1 MPASEFRP
9 RIPRAEVI
17 AERLPRAA
25 VVLVGVLAVVVGLL
39 LAVRPLTALT
49 ALALLVATACVVTGI
64 GELMLPRRAGRLA
77 TVLAVGWV
85 LVGVLVVIQLGPA
98 IDLLPRFVAAALV
111 IGGAI
116 RLAGIRGGALDDRL
130 TAGMLGAAEIVL
142 GIVAWF
148 WPDVTLLMVAV
159 LFGIRTVALGAG
171 LLWAARPEVRVA
183 PRDAR
188 AARRDARV
196 GRPNMPMAQPS
207 TPAAGPDTRGTR
219 GRRAAAQSDAPA
231 TREVPTA
238 PATFARVGRV
248 VAAGLALVLAIAV
261 AGASAHLRSAAP
273 QTEDFY
279 SAPDAVP
286 GEPGV
291 LLRAEP
297 FDRGDIPAKARAWR
311 ILYST
316 TDAHGS
322 PALSSGLV
330 LVPRVAPAG
339 PLPVVAWAHGTT
351 GFATGC
357 APTLL
362 PEPLASGAL
371 PALRQLLAEGW
382 ALVAT
387 DYIGLGTAGP
397 HPYLIG
403 HGEATSVLDAVRAAR
418 QLPDIELDD
427 RTVVWG
433 HSQGGHAALWAG
445 ILAPGYAPDVNVVAV
460 AAMAP
465 ASDGPGLVRH
475 LPNVTGGSVFASY
488 VVAAYTATYP
498 DVGFD
503 HYIIPAAR
511 TLVRDMSARCLAE
524 PGILVS
530 VLGALSI
537 DRDRPIF
544 AVDPL
549 DGAFGVRLRENTPA
563 GEFTVPLLL
572 AQGGADTL
580 ITPAVQ
586 EAYATDRCAA
596 GWNVDYRVYPGRD
609 HLGVVAENSPLVPEL
624 VAWTRD
630 RFDGGTQIPNCPG

>member
-1 MPASEFRP
+1 MPASEFRA
-9 RIPRAEVI
+9 RIPRAEAI
-17 AERLPRAA
+17 AGRLPRMST
-25 VVLVGVLAVVVGLL
+25 VIIGVLAVIVGSLL
-39 LAVRPLTALT
+39 VVRPLTALT
-49 ALALLVATACVVTGI
+49 ALALLVAVACVVTGL
-64 GELMLPRRAGRLA
+64 GELLLPRRAGRLA
-77 TVLAVGWV
+77 TVLALGWV
-85 LVGVLVVIQLGPA
+85 LVGVLVLVQMGPA

-111 IGGAI
+111 IGGLI
-116 RLAGIRGGALDDRL
+116 RVAGVRAGTPDDRL
-130 TAGMLGAAEIVL
+130 IAGLLGAAETVL
-142 GIVAWF
+142 GVVAWL
-148 WPDVTLLMVAV
+148 WPDVTLLVVAV

-171 LLWAARPEVRVA
+171 LLWAARPGERVVR
-183 PRDAR
+183 
-188 AARRDARV
+188 
-196 GRPNMPMAQPS
+196 
-207 TPAAGPDTRGTR
+207 AGPV
-219 GRRAAAQSDAPA
+219 APA
-231 TREVPTA
+231 TL
-238 PATFARVGRV
+238 ARVGRV

-261 AGASAHLRSAAP
+261 AGVSAHLRTSAP
-273 QTEDFY
+273 RTEDFY
-279 SAPDAVP
+279 SAPGGLPAEP
-286 GEPGV
+286 GE

-297 FDRGDIPAKARAWR
+297 FGGGDIPADARAWR

-316 TDAHGS
+316 TNALGR

-330 LVPRVAPAG
+330 LVPRDAPAG

-371 PALRQLLAEGW
+371 PALPQLLSEGW

-433 HSQGGHAALWAG
+433 HSQGGHAALWTG
-445 ILAPGYAPDVNVVAV
+445 ILAPGYAPDAHVVAV

-465 ASDGPGLVRH
+465 ASDGPALVRH
-475 LPNVTGGSVFASY
+475 LPDVTGGSVFASY

-498 DVGFD
+498 DVSFD
-503 HYIIPAAR
+503 RYIIPAAR
-511 TLVRDMSARCLAE
+511 TLVRDMSTRCLAE

-530 VLGALSI
+530 VLSALSI
-537 DRDRPIF
+537 DRDRPVF

-549 DGAFGVRLRENTPA
+549 DGAFGDRLRENTPA
-563 GEFTVPLLL
+563 GPLTVPLLL
-572 AQGGADTL
+572 AQGGADPL

-586 EAYATDRCAA
+586 DAYAADRCAA
-596 GWNVDYRVYPGRD
+596 GWNVDYRVYPKRD
-609 HLGVVAENSPLVPEL
+609 HLGVVAADSPLVPEL
-624 VAWTRD
+624 ITWTRA
-630 RFDGGTQIPNCPG
+630 RFAGRPQTPNCPG